1 MNKRRRKKENKRK
14 EMLYEVWGYDM
25 SYRERKVM
33 ERQYHEF
40 VIVRD
45 YRNIDYTEELEELS
59 SILGIPYR
67 VENNNYIYLNRM
79 RVRTLNKNLDC
90 KVRCQE

>member
-1 MNKRRRKKENKRK
+1 
-14 EMLYEVWGYDM
+14 MLYEVWGYDM

-59 SILGIPYR
+59 SITGIPYK
-67 VENNNYIYLNRM
+67 VENNNYKYPNRM
-79 RVRTLNKNLDC
+79 RVRAL
-90 KVRCQE
+90 RRRSR

>member
-40 VIVRD
+40 VIVGAH
-45 YRNIDYTEELEELS
+45 RNIDYTEELEELS
-59 SILGIPYR
+59 SIWK
-67 VENNNYIYLNRM
+67 LN
-79 RVRTLNKNLDC
+79 LI
-90 KVRCQE
+90 

>member
-33 ERQYHEF
+33 ERQYHEI

-59 SILGIPYR
+59 SITGIPYK
-67 VENNNYIYLNRM
+67 VENNNYKYPNRM
-79 RVRTLNKNLDC
+79 RVRAL
-90 KVRCQE
+90 RRRSR

>member
-59 SILGIPYR
+59 SILELKITTI
-67 VENNNYIYLNRM
+67 YISIGCVLE
-79 RVRTLNKNLDC
+79 L
-90 KVRCQE
+90 

>member
-1 MNKRRRKKENKRK
+1 MNKRQRKKENKRK

-40 VIVRD
+40 VIVGA

-59 SILGIPYR
+59 SITGIPYKI
-67 VENNNYIYLNRM
+67 ENNNYKYPNRM
-79 RVRTLNKNLDC
+79 RVRLLNKNLDC
-90 KVRCQE
+90 KGGGIQ

>member
-59 SILGIPYR
+59 SILGI
-67 VENNNYIYLNRM
+67 ELKITTIYISIGCVLE
-79 RVRTLNKNLDC
+79 L
-90 KVRCQE
+90 